1 METFDDNHTRDFMDA
16 YIAEMKQDETGF
28 FTGIGLQNMYSLLRT
43 NNDDHFDFQ
52 KANQLTTL
60 CVDLFLGGTETTAST
75 VGFALRYLIKFPEI
89 QERARQEIY
98 SVVGKERL
106 PSTEDMPK

>member
-1 METFDDNHTRDFMDA
+1 
-16 YIAEMKQDETGF
+16 
-28 FTGIGLQNMYSLLRT
+28 
-43 NNDDHFDFQ
+43 
-52 KANQLTTL
+52 
-60 CVDLFLGGTETTAST
+60 VDLFLGGTETTAST

>member
-1 METFDDNHTRDFMDA
+1 MRLVFSQVLAFKTCIVCYVHTMM
-16 YIAEMKQDETGF
+16 I
-28 FTGIGLQNMYSLLRT
+28 ILIS
-43 NNDDHFDFQ
+43 

-89 QERARQEIY
+89 QEKARQELY